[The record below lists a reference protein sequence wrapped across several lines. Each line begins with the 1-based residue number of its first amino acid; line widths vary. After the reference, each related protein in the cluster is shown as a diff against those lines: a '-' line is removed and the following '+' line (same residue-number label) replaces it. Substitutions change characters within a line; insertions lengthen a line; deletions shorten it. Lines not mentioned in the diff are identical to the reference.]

1 VPGKKAASTVNAPS
15 ARLPVAAVAPG
26 AAGRD
31 TEEPRPPEHVATLEV
46 ELALMRRAHAALN
59 DGDAEE
65 ALAALDEHARNFP
78 SGALAEDRAAQ
89 RVLALCALGQTDL
102 AREEGE
108 RFIADYSRSPHVAVV
123 RGSCA
128 FIAEPR
134 R

>member
-1 VPGKKAASTVNAPS
+1 
-15 ARLPVAAVAPG
+15 
-26 AAGRD
+26 
-31 TEEPRPPEHVATLEV
+31 VATLEV

-59 DGDAEE
+59 DGNAEE

-78 SGALAEDRAAQ
+78 SGVLAEDRAAQ
-89 RVLALCALGQTDL
+89 RVLALCALGRADL

-108 RFIADYSRSPHVAVV
+108 RFTADYSRSPHVAVV

-128 FIAEPR
+128 FSAEPR